1 MWTTDSTI
9 IVAMYTVN
17 ILLWLIPLTL
27 NRSLSSSIDKFE
39 TSDLGQVQAKTQ
51 AKLRVKL
58 QFCSLILCLV
68 SVAVTQITVSSLA

>member
-9 IVAMYTVN
+9 IVVMYTIN

-39 TSDLGQVQAKTQ
+39 TSDLGQVQAKTR

-58 QFCSLILCLV
+58 QFCGLVLCLV